1 MTKATNL
8 RTTIVELLQQVE
20 SRTNID
26 CFGLMEEGEREQ
38 EPIMSR
44 VLKNIAALALMVGAL
59 IGSAGTS
66 DAQNYRYD
74 NNPNGPGPAH
84 NGAYHSYRAMAPIPS
99 QRSYY
104 TNPLNYSREVY
115 RCWQSPGSPEYTGK
129 CY

>member
-1 MTKATNL
+1 
-8 RTTIVELLQQVE
+8 
-20 SRTNID
+20 
-26 CFGLMEEGEREQ
+26 
-38 EPIMSR
+38 MSR
-44 VLKNIAALALMVGAL
+44 ILKNIAALALMVGAL
-59 IGSAGTS
+59 IGSVGTS
-66 DAQNYRYD
+66 DAQNYRYY
-74 NNPNGPGPAH
+74 NNPYGPGPAY